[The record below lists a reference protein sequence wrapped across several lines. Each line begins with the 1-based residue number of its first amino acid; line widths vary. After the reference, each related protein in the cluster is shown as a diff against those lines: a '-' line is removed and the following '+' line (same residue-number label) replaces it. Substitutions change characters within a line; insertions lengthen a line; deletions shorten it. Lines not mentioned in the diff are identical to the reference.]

1 MHPVIRLDQPLL
13 LLQRIFFHPSGFLW
27 KAKNNRVKKSSF
39 ESRVREKIDAASFS
53 RLLVKDSIEH
63 LPSLILTTLFFDFLT
78 FPHATRYFEGENL
91 IFWPSSE
98 KVKTSFIIGLGERWV
113 CLMWGHT
120 LHVNNCNLW
129 QKLRHIQQ
137 VEHCLKCCLQWF
149 WKGSWKAYC
158 LSWGEGTKMQTLK
171 TWQEF
176 GRKCKVFSP
185 KIWNIVAYFK
195 CTCVGLRQHCLDF
208 RARNRRWFMII
219 ERKCIDSDVRDISW
233 ETAQKLL
240 KGCDSVPN
248 DDLWEM
254 IICSVY

>member
-1 MHPVIRLDQPLL
+1 MMHPVIRLDQPLL

-91 IFWPSSE
+91 IFWPE

-113 CLMWGHT
+113 CLMWGHNT

-129 QKLRHIQQ
+129 QKSSSDTQ
-137 VEHCLKCCLQWF
+137 VKHCLKCCLQWF
-149 WKGSWKAYC
+149 WKGSWRKTV
-158 LSWGEGTKMQTLK
+158 WGAVGTKMQTLK

-176 GRKCKVFSP
+176 GR
-185 KIWNIVAYFK
+185 
-195 CTCVGLRQHCLDF
+195 
-208 RARNRRWFMII
+208 
-219 ERKCIDSDVRDISW
+219 
-233 ETAQKLL
+233 
-240 KGCDSVPN
+240 
-248 DDLWEM
+248 
-254 IICSVY
+254 